1 MSFTY
6 KFIFMQIKV
15 VIKKNC
21 MKTRFETETRSNS
34 EMIYLENTEMVQ
46 DEKELERDKGTVRT
60 ISRICAY

>member
-1 MSFTY
+1 
-6 KFIFMQIKV
+6 
-15 VIKKNC
+15 